1 MEKIAKVKKFTLR
14 GELTESL
21 IVKFIEQH
29 KLYCLPRLQKL
40 EKYYENENVTIKNR
54 TFKDTSKPNNK
65 ESHAYAAYITDTLS
79 SYLVGKPIVYTSEN
93 KELLKVITD
102 LYNYN
107 DSEDNDMEIAKNCS
121 KFGIAFEV
129 LYIDENKEIRFKAFD
144 TKECIP
150 IFESGLNGYLK
161 CLIRYYEEEDIETG
175 NKVTYVEVYDKT
187 GVSYYTYNVTL
198 KLTNVVETYFD
209 DVPVNIYV
217 NNSSWMGDFEKVLD
231 QIDAYDKQCS
241 NSLNDEDYFCDAY
254 MLFKNTDIDSSNM
267 TVEEMR
273 ERRIIEV
280 GDAEPGVDVDVS
292 WLTKDQTNQDG
303 ENRKNR
309 TVAEIH
315 KLSCVPNLDPS
326 AFVSH
331 TTASHVYY
339 SLLSTE
345 NLVSAKE
352 KKFKKGLQARLEKI
366 IYYLNWINGT
376 SYDYREINISF
387 TRNIP
392 QALESIADP
401 ISKLRGLVSDEW
413 LLSKI
418 PGMTDIEAE
427 MKRREKQNSMK
438 SEYDELE
445 DKELED

>member
-1 MEKIAKVKKFTLR
+1 
-14 GELTESL
+14 
-21 IVKFIEQH
+21 
-29 KLYCLPRLQKL
+29 
-40 EKYYENENVTIKNR
+40 
-54 TFKDTSKPNNK
+54 
-65 ESHAYAAYITDTLS
+65 
-79 SYLVGKPIVYTSEN
+79 
-93 KELLKVITD
+93 
-102 LYNYN
+102 
-107 DSEDNDMEIAKNCS
+107 MEIAKNCS
-121 KFGIAFEV
+121 KYGVCYEV
-129 LYIDENKEIRFKAFD
+129 LYIDEDKNIRFKAFD

-150 IFESGLNGYLK
+150 IFESGLNGCLK
-161 CLIRYYEEEDIETG
+161 CLIRYYDEEDIATG
-175 NKVTYVEVYDKT
+175 NKVTYVEVYDKS
-187 GVSYYTYNVTL
+187 GVSYYTYNVIL
-198 KLTNVVETYFD
+198 MLTDVVETYFD

-217 NNSSWMGDFEKVLD
+217 NNSSWMGDFEKVID

-241 NSLNDEDYFCDAY
+241 NSLNDEDYFSDAY
-254 MLFKNTDIDSSNM
+254 MLFKNTDIDSANM
-267 TVEEMR
+267 SVDEMR
-273 ERRIIEV
+273 EKRIIEV

-352 KKFKKGLQARLEKI
+352 KKFKKGLQSRLEKI
-366 IYYLNWINGT
+366 VAYLNWNNGT
-376 SYDYREINISF
+376 FYDSSEIYISF

-427 MKRREKQNSMK
+427 KKRRAKENSMK

-445 DKELED
+445 DKEL